1 MTAISVQHLGGHS
14 FEVDVRGHKV
24 VVDQPVEAGGH
35 DAGMNPTELFV
46 AGLAACVAHYAHG
59 YLARHGIDPTGL
71 TVDADFAFATD
82 RPARVAR
89 IEVRVQPPAALPER
103 SREAFLAVASHCTV
117 HNTLEVA
124 PEVSVTLL
132 AGEPDVAA

>member
-1 MTAISVQHLGGHS
+1 MTSIRVEHLGGHR
-14 FEVDVRGHKV
+14 FEVGVRGHTL

-35 DAGMNPTELFV
+35 DAGPNPTELFV

-71 TVDADFAFATD
+71 VVDTDFAFADD

-89 IEVRVQPPAALPER
+89 IDVRVTPPSALPEEKR
-103 SREAFLAVASHCTV
+103 AAFLAVASHCTV
-117 HNTLEVA
+117 HNTLELGTEIAVDL
-124 PEVSVTLL
+124 VT
-132 AGEPDVAA
+132 GEPDVAA